1 MAHFLKLSAV
11 DARKLARHCRRE
23 NTTAS
28 RSRIDK
34 NRTQYNQV
42 GDKKYG
48 GDPDAWLAKNK
59 DVHCMQR
66 ADIKKAISFVVTLP
80 HDVRSGDET
89 LFFKTCMQVIK
100 KDTTFTSGRNSIIGA
115 YLHVDE
121 TRMHLHM
128 LFVPVVADRRHGGY
142 KVCAKEWLTKPY
154 LKAFH
159 DRLSTAVAKELGYRV
174 NVCAV
179 DATERLDA
187 HANVKNITS
196 YREYK
201 EKELKELESTISEL
215 KTQISAL
222 QQQKQDLEEN
232 RRIKHANRILES
244 VYGRRSD
251 LDSWER

>member
-1 MAHFLKLSAV
+1 MCK
-11 DARKLARHCRRE
+11 R
-23 NTTAS
+23 
-28 RSRIDK
+28 
-34 NRTQYNQV
+34 
-42 GDKKYG
+42 
-48 GDPDAWLAKNK
+48 
-59 DVHCMQR
+59 
-66 ADIKKAISFVVTLP
+66 
-80 HDVRSGDET
+80 
-89 LFFKTCMQVIK
+89 
-100 KDTTFTSGRNSIIGA
+100 
-115 YLHVDE
+115 
-121 TRMHLHM
+121 
-128 LFVPVVADRRHGGY
+128 
-142 KVCAKEWLTKPY
+142 EWLTKPY

>member
-1 MAHFLKLSAV
+1 MAHFIKLSAV

-89 LFFKTCMQVIK
+89 LFFKTCMQIIK
-100 KDTTFTSGRNSIIGA
+100 KDTTFASGRNSIIGA

-121 TRMHLHM
+121 TRIHLHM
-128 LFVPVVADRRHGGY
+128 LFVPVVADRRGGY

-154 LKAFH
+154 LKSFH
-159 DRLSTAVAKELGYRV
+159 DRLSNEVAKELGYRV
-174 NVCAV
+174 NVCAA
-179 DATERLDA
+179 DTTERLNA
-187 HANVKNITS
+187 HDNIKNITS
-196 YREYK
+196 YRESK
-201 EKELKELESTISEL
+201 EKELRGLESAICEL

-222 QQQKQDLEEN
+222 QQQKQELEDDA
-232 RRIKHANRILES
+232 RLKRANRILEN
-244 VYGRRSD
+244 VYSRADSW
-251 LDSWER
+251 DSWER

>member
-1 MAHFLKLSAV
+1 MAHFIKLSAV

-42 GDKKYG
+42 GDKRYG

-80 HDVRSGDET
+80 SDVRHGDEA
-89 LFFKTCMQVIK
+89 LFFKTCIQVVK
-100 KDTTFTSGRNSIIGA
+100 KDTAFAGGRDSVIGA

-121 TRMHLHM
+121 TRIHLHM
-128 LFVPVVADRRHGGY
+128 LFVPVVADRRGGY

-154 LKAFH
+154 LKSFH
-159 DRLSTAVAKELGYRV
+159 DRLSNEVAKELGYRV
-174 NVCAV
+174 NVCAA

>member
-1 MAHFLKLSAV
+1 MAHFMKLSAA

-89 LFFKTCMQVIK
+89 LFLKTCMQIIK
-100 KDTTFTSGRNSIIGA
+100 KDTTFASGRNSIIGA

-121 TRMHLHM
+121 TRIHLHM
-128 LFVPVVADRRHGGY
+128 LFVPVVADRRGGY

-154 LKAFH
+154 LKSFH
-159 DRLSTAVAKELGYRV
+159 DRLSNEVAKELGYRV
-174 NVCAV
+174 NVCAA
-179 DATERLDA
+179 DATERLNA
-187 HANVKNITS
+187 HDNIKNITS
-196 YREYK
+196 YRESK
-201 EKELKELESTISEL
+201 EKELRGLESAICEL

-222 QQQKQDLEEN
+222 QQQKQELEDDA
-232 RRIKHANRILES
+232 RLKRANRILEN
-244 VYGRRSD
+244 VYSRADSW
-251 LDSWER
+251 DSWER

>member
-1 MAHFLKLSAV
+1 MAHFIKLSAV

-23 NTTAS
+23 NTTTS

-42 GDKKYG
+42 GDKRYG

-80 HDVRSGDET
+80 SDVRHGDEA
-89 LFFKTCMQVIK
+89 LFFKTCIQVVK
-100 KDTTFTSGRNSIIGA
+100 KDTAFAGGRDSVIGA
-115 YLHVDE
+115 YLHLDE

-128 LFVPVVADRRHGGY
+128 LFVPVVADRRGGY

-187 HANVKNITS
+187 HTNVKNITS
-196 YREYK
+196 YRESK

-232 RRIKHANRILES
+232 RRIKHANRILEA